1 MPTDLV
7 TSVSLATVAR
17 RCVWSRE
24 QANDGHSL
32 VGEASR
38 VVLDDLLL
46 PPGWY
51 RLKVWTTRETI
62 MSARAGFVNNR
73 RAEFRIRMEPAGKN
87 CFQTTLKNAAPIS
100 SLLIAPEND
109 QADCKICRIELYP
122 LGKIGIA
129 GFLAAKAVRYAR
141 SNWGHMDWPRVWRHL
156 KTALDPRG
164 SFVFRGQYDR
174 PGRVTYDKW
183 QAVHENPNSGGAA
196 AQALAKLSGVE
207 KLRIGLLVAGP
218 LKAADTLWHARASLL
233 ESTIELSVVGAD
245 TLRMGGVDLEFLL
258 PLDHQGVFPP
268 GAIERMALEL
278 SANPD
283 LAAVFADNDTLTP
296 DGTRESPRL
305 KPPWDQELLWCADY
319 IKGPIMIRWAA
330 DLACALELPGADLKP
345 GYALALTLLAKR
357 ERAQL
362 GRIPAILFRQ
372 TDPAQSNVDADRRI
386 LDGHL
391 SSLGGGHALTRID
404 DGILKVD
411 WRLPA
416 LLRVSIIIPSKDNP
430 ATLKS
435 CIDSIIERTCGV
447 DYEIIIADNGS
458 YQDETKTYLTAL
470 SKLPALKVVSA
481 PGPFNFSKINND
493 ARRHATGDV
502 LVFLNDDT
510 KVIGESWLSEL
521 SSLVRRE
528 DVGAA
533 GALLLYP
540 NGSVQHAGILI
551 GVGGA
556 TEHAFRY
563 QPGESRGYL
572 DLLRC
577 RREVTAVTGACLA
590 ISAEHFDMVG
600 GFDETLM
607 VTCND
612 IDLCLKLRAAGL
624 INVWTPWARLEH
636 WESMTRGADFTDEA
650 LEMQAK
656 ELRIMAERWGPMLDR
671 DPTYH
676 PGLSVHAPD
685 YSLSS

>member
-1 MPTDLV
+1 MPTDIV
-7 TSVSLATVAR
+7 TPVSLATVAR
-17 RCVWSRE
+17 RCVWSQG
-24 QANDGHSL
+24 QANDEHSL

-62 MSARAGFVNNR
+62 LSARARFVNNR
-73 RAEFRIRMEPAGKN
+73 RAEFRIRLEPAGKN

-100 SLLIAPEND
+100 TLLIAPEAD
-109 QADCKICRIELYP
+109 QPDCKICRIEIYP
-122 LGKIGIA
+122 LGKAGIA
-129 GFLAAKAVRYAR
+129 GFLATKAIRYVR
-141 SNWGHMDWPRVWRHL
+141 SNRGNMDWPRVWRHL
-156 KTALDPRG
+156 KTALNPRG

-174 PGRVTYDKW
+174 PGRVAYDKW
-183 QAVHENPNSGGAA
+183 QAVHENPNSGATA
-196 AQALAKLSGVE
+196 AQALKELSGVE
-207 KLRIGLLVAGP
+207 KLRIGLLVTGP
-218 LKAADTLWHARASLL
+218 LNPADTLRDTASSLL
-233 ESTIELSVVGAD
+233 ESVVELSVVGPD
-245 TLRMGGVDLEFLL
+245 TLKTGSCDLEFVL
-258 PLDHQGVFPP
+258 PIDHQGVFPP

-296 DGTRESPRL
+296 DGTRENPKL
-305 KPPWDQELLWCADY
+305 KPPWDRELLWCADY
-319 IKGPIMIRWAA
+319 IKGPVLIRWAA
-330 DLACALELPGADLKP
+330 DLACAFDLPGADRKP
-345 GYALALTLLAKR
+345 GYALSLTLLAKR
-357 ERAQL
+357 ERRQL
-362 GRIPAILFRQ
+362 ERIPAILFRQ
-372 TDPAQSNVDADRRI
+372 TGPTQSQAEIDLKI
-386 LDGHL
+386 LDSHL
-391 SSLGGGHALTRID
+391 RVLNDGHALTQAE

-411 WRLPA
+411 WRLPDS
-416 LLRVSIIIPSKDNP
+416 LRVSIVIPSKDNP
-430 ATLKS
+430 ATLKA
-435 CIDSIIERTCGV
+435 CIDSIVEKTHGI
-447 DYEIIIADNGS
+447 DYEIIVADNGS
-458 YQDETKTYLTAL
+458 RESATHAYLSAISKTPSVT
-470 SKLPALKVVSA
+470 VVSA

-493 ARRHATGDV
+493 ARRHATGSI

-510 KVIGESWLSEL
+510 KVIADSWLTEL
-521 SSLVRRE
+521 ASLAYRE

-590 ISAEHFDMVG
+590 ISAKHFDMVG
-600 GFDETLM
+600 GFDETLL

-612 IDLCLKLRAAGL
+612 VDLCLKLRAAGL
-624 INVWTPWARLEH
+624 VNIWTPWARLEH
-636 WESMTRGADFTDEA
+636 WESLTRGADFTDQA

-656 ELRIMAERWGPMLDR
+656 ELRIMAERWGALLDR

-676 PGLSVHAPD
+676 PGLSVRAPD